1 MIKDD
6 IFRLLDMNYKSA
18 ISFLWNKYGK
28 VQYDYFCNENCSSE
42 NKKIQRSCE
51 GLFLHHIDED
61 KYINLSQREVAKIYP
76 YEAQKADRLVYC
88 NYLEHLILHIKI
100 FEQFLYEGGG
110 VMVQKEYFY
119 I

>member
-1 MIKDD
+1 
-6 IFRLLDMNYKSA
+6 MNYKSA

-28 VQYDYFCNENCSSE
+28 VQYDYFCNE

-88 NYLEHLILHIKI
+88 NYLEHLILHIR
-100 FEQFLYEGGG
+100 FLNNFYMKGGD